1 MLEPSSAK
9 LTDDRDQGQNK
20 AINDLNLT
28 LIYFRVFSFFF
39 RDLMKMPKIIN
50 DI

>member
-28 LIYFRVFSFFF
+28 LIYFRFLLFSFSTS
-39 RDLMKMPKIIN
+39 
-50 DI
+50 